1 LTNNT
6 WLSEKCCNFTLAK
19 HFFSFL
25 FSKDSK
31 NMNKT
36 SIEYDNVIKKCRE
49 LYEAKLSDYGTSWRI
64 LRLSSLTDQIFIKA
78 SRIRSIQESGEQ
90 MIEEGILS
98 EFIGMINYGIIAL
111 IQIELKDSS
120 EMELPI
126 EKALSL
132 YDKYANETKNLMLKK
147 NHDYSEAWRDMR
159 VSSITDLILM
169 KIFRLKQIEDNQGK
183 TKVSEGVDAN
193 YQDIVNYSVFASI
206 KLGL

>member
-1 LTNNT
+1 MNNT
-6 WLSEKCCNFTLAK
+6 NV
-19 HFFSFL
+19 
-25 FSKDSK
+25 
-31 NMNKT
+31 
-36 SIEYDNVIKKCRE
+36 EYDNVIKKCRE
-49 LYEAKLSDYGTSWRI
+49 LFEAKLFDYGTSWRI
-64 LRLSSLTDQIFIKA
+64 LRLPSLTDQIFIKA

-90 MIEEGILS
+90 LVEEGILS

>member
-1 LTNNT
+1 
-6 WLSEKCCNFTLAK
+6 
-19 HFFSFL
+19 
-25 FSKDSK
+25 
-31 NMNKT
+31 
-36 SIEYDNVIKKCRE
+36 
-49 LYEAKLSDYGTSWRI
+49 
-64 LRLSSLTDQIFIKA
+64 
-78 SRIRSIQESGEQ
+78 
-90 MIEEGILS
+90 
-98 EFIGMINYGIIAL
+98 MINYGIIAL

>member
-1 LTNNT
+1 
-6 WLSEKCCNFTLAK
+6 
-19 HFFSFL
+19 
-25 FSKDSK
+25 
-31 NMNKT
+31 
-36 SIEYDNVIKKCRE
+36 
-49 LYEAKLSDYGTSWRI
+49 
-64 LRLSSLTDQIFIKA
+64 
-78 SRIRSIQESGEQ
+78 
-90 MIEEGILS
+90 MIEEGVLS

-111 IQIELKDSS
+111 IQIELKDSQ